1 MQTGKPII
9 VLVDDSA
16 AMRAFFEQVAAEA
29 DLVFHAYESAE
40 ASMSFLAT
48 RKPGLLFLNVM
59 MPNRDGYSFLKEL
72 RRHELHASTP
82 TVMISSKDY
91 AQDRTAAGAARGG
104 EGQVVPGG
112 QDGAKSDRGA
122 EEDGEPRG
130 GVIA

>member
-40 ASMSFLAT
+40 DSMSFLAT
-48 RKPGLLFLNVM
+48 RRPGLLFLNVM

-72 RRHELHASTP
+72 RRHHLHASTP

-91 AQDRTAAGAARGG
+91 AQDRTAAKELGVLEFVAKPISKKAIRSLIEKYLGAGHVD
-104 EGQVVPGG
+104 E
-112 QDGAKSDRGA
+112 
-122 EEDGEPRG
+122 
-130 GVIA
+130 

>member
-29 DLVFHAYESAE
+29 NLVFHAYESAE
-40 ASMSFLAT
+40 ESMSFLGS
-48 RKPGLLFLNVM
+48 RQPGLLFLNVM
-59 MPNRDGYSFLKEL
+59 MPNKDGYSFLKEL

-91 AQDRTAAGAARGG
+91 AQDRTAAKELGVLEFVAKPISKKAIRLLIEKYLGA
-104 EGQVVPGG
+104 GQL
-112 QDGAKSDRGA
+112 A
-122 EEDGEPRG
+122 E
-130 GVIA
+130 